1 MYIYYVFI
9 INLISLSSMGLD
21 KYFSI
26 RKKRRLS
33 EVLLIIISLF
43 APFGSIIG
51 MVIFRH
57 KTSKL
62 KFRILIPLFFL
73 LQWIILVM
81 SVF

>member
-21 KYFSI
+21 KYFSKN
-26 RKKRRLS
+26 KKRRLS
-33 EVLLIIISLF
+33 EGLLISLGLL
-43 APFGSIIG
+43 APFGSILG
-51 MVIFRH
+51 MVVFRH